1 MPCFKRTNCVDIR
14 SSVETPKAKRKYLY
28 RCWSNKVNPRMCG
41 FHVLKLLRHTVNGG
55 LSIYLIGS
63 LSGQPEVTWIDN
75 ITS

>member
-1 MPCFKRTNCVDIR
+1 
-14 SSVETPKAKRKYLY
+14 
-28 RCWSNKVNPRMCG
+28 MCG